1 MLHPEIKR
9 FDGAGNG
16 MNTRPVQQD
25 SSKLRTDAEAKLLS
39 EQRRNVPDRSAEELL
54 HELQVHQIELE
65 MQNESLRQAH
75 VEMEASRDRYVDL
88 YEFSPVSYLTLS
100 SSGTISEANLTATGL
115 LGEER
120 RKLLKRRFANFVVP
134 EDIDRWHQYF
144 LRVLQSDVQQDC
156 ELSIR
161 RADDSRLDIHLNVRR
176 MENDSGGYA
185 VRIALTDITETRR
198 IEADLRKLHEIEE
211 QAVARE
217 KYEYAYQE
225 WINAMDAVHDPIFLH
240 DMEFRVLRC
249 NKAYQEYAGIPF
261 KQIIGQPYY
270 EVFPKTHAPACYCLR
285 ALEKAEAENTAEN
298 AEELIGGISFRS
310 RSFAIR
316 DEQGTYL
323 YSVHIMEDITEC
335 KKAVENQNIAAIV
348 FEAQEGMLV
357 ADANG
362 LILTVNRSFTKIT
375 GYLPEEVIG
384 KNPRI
389 LSSGRHD
396 QSFYDAM
403 WASIK
408 RLGYWEG
415 EIWNKRKNGE
425 VYPEHLCITAV
436 KDKGGVLRNYVATL
450 TDITMSRD
458 AADEIQHLAFYDTLT
473 RLPNRRLLLERLKL
487 ALASS
492 ARTGNYGA
500 ILFLDLDNFKALN
513 DTLGHDIGDLL
524 LQAVAL
530 RLESCV
536 REGDTVARLGGDE
549 FVIIMNELSDQDL
562 EAAAQTEA
570 IGKKILNE
578 LNLPYQ
584 LASYDYRSTPSIGAN
599 LFIGHKTSIEEL
611 LKQSDIAM
619 YQAKKAGRN
628 TLRFF
633 DPAMQESIIERAR
646 IEAELQ
652 AALENRQFELY
663 YQIQVDSSGHA
674 LGAEA
679 LIRWNHPDRGMVP
692 PIQFIPLAEETGQI
706 LLIGHWVLDTAC
718 AQLALWQ
725 KNALTRD
732 LTLSVNV
739 SARQFHQDD
748 FAGQVRQVLLH
759 HAINPA
765 KLKLEPTESILLDN
779 IDEAVAT
786 MNALKVLGI
795 QFALDDFGT
804 GFSSLQYL
812 KRLPLNQ
819 LKIDQSFVSDLDSG
833 ENDRAIVRTIIA
845 MAHGLN
851 LDVIADGVE
860 TAEQLQVLQQN
871 GCQHFQGYLFGAPV
885 PIEQFEQALR
895 LAGPLLV

>member
-1 MLHPEIKR
+1 
-9 FDGAGNG
+9 

-39 EQRRNVPDRSAEELL
+39 EQQRNVPDRSAEELL

-100 SSGTISEANLTATGL
+100 SSGTIFEANLTATGL

-134 EDIDRWHQYF
+134 EDIDRWQHYF
-144 LRVLQSDVQQDC
+144 LRVLQSDAPQNC

-176 MENDSGGYA
+176 TADGSGGYA
-185 VRIALTDITETRR
+185 VRIALTDITEAKR

-270 EVFPKTHAPACYCLR
+270 KVFPITHAPACYCLR
-285 ALEKAEAENTAEN
+285 ALEKAETENTAEN

-323 YSVHIMEDITEC
+323 YSVHIMEDITER

-384 KNPRI
+384 KNPHI

-396 QSFYDAM
+396 KSFYDAM

-425 VYPEHLCITAV
+425 IYPEHLCITAV

-524 LQAVAL
+524 LQVVAQ

-549 FVIIMNELSDQDL
+549 FVVIINELSNQDL
-562 EAAAQTEA
+562 EAAAQTESV
-570 IGKKILNE
+570 GKKILDE

-584 LASYDYRSTPSIGAN
+584 LSIYECRSTPSMGAN
-599 LFIGHKTSIEEL
+599 LFCGHKTSIEEL
-611 LKQSDIAM
+611 LKQADIAM
-619 YQAKKAGRN
+619 YQAKKDGRN

-652 AALENRQFELY
+652 AALESRQFELY
-663 YQIQVDSSGHA
+663 YQIQADSSGHA

-679 LIRWNHPDRGMVP
+679 LIRWNHPERGMVP

-706 LLIGHWVLDTAC
+706 LQIGHWVLDTAC

-725 KNALTRD
+725 QNDLTRH

-759 HAINPA
+759 HAINPE

-786 MNALKVLGI
+786 MNALKVLGV

-819 LKIDQSFVSDLDSG
+819 LKIDQSFVSDLVSG
-833 ENDRAIVRTIIA
+833 ENDQAIVRTIIA

-851 LDVIADGVE
+851 LDVIAEGVE
-860 TAEQLQVLQQN
+860 TAEQLQVLRQN
-871 GCQHFQGYLFGAPV
+871 GCQHFQGYLFGKPV